1 MKYNKMVEMSKKK
14 SQQNIKIVEKEIERM
29 LKQGELIQVSELARR
44 TGFSSSFFY
53 KNEQVKKLIEQAKKQ
68 QENVLKSQNGKIH
81 IPEEIEEK
89 MKSAREYA
97 QTVLELIAKQGREE
111 NSIHPE
117 FSDFQIQAVA
127 FPALFGYFVYLAQFE
142 HVSEKSKE
150 SMREFT
156 CANLLSILG
165 KKPAVTLV

>member
-1 MKYNKMVEMSKKK
+1 MAVKYNKMVEMSKKK

-89 MKSAREYA
+89 MIGLYIEILKLKKENE
-97 QTVLELIAKQGREE
+97 ELKRVIKDLQLQEE
-111 NSIHPE
+111 R
-117 FSDFQIQAVA
+117 VR
-127 FPALFGYFVYLAQFE
+127 V
-142 HVSEKSKE
+142 
-150 SMREFT
+150 
-156 CANLLSILG
+156 
-165 KKPAVTLV
+165 

>member
-1 MKYNKMVEMSKKK
+1 MAVKYNKMVEMSKKK

-89 MKSAREYA
+89 MIGLYIEILKLKKEN
-97 QTVLELIAKQGREE
+97 EE
-111 NSIHPE
+111 FKRVIKDLQLQE
-117 FSDFQIQAVA
+117 ERVR
-127 FPALFGYFVYLAQFE
+127 V
-142 HVSEKSKE
+142 
-150 SMREFT
+150 
-156 CANLLSILG
+156 
-165 KKPAVTLV
+165 

>member
-89 MKSAREYA
+89 MIGLYIEILKLKKENE
-97 QTVLELIAKQGREE
+97 ELKRVIKDLQLQEE
-111 NSIHPE
+111 R
-117 FSDFQIQAVA
+117 VR
-127 FPALFGYFVYLAQFE
+127 V
-142 HVSEKSKE
+142 
-150 SMREFT
+150 
-156 CANLLSILG
+156 
-165 KKPAVTLV
+165 